1 MVVVGEVL
9 KRCARVGNSATLC
22 FVCAYLVEIQVFE
35 DALTGVRSG
44 KAAGMKVVAVP
55 DPR

>member
-1 MVVVGEVL
+1 MVVVEEVL
-9 KRCARVGNSATLC
+9 NQCARVGNSATLC
-22 FVCAYLVEIQVFE
+22 FVSAYLVEIQVFE